1 MATLDSLLRLPSTLL
16 VDRDSQ
22 GRLLLRSN
30 VTGTFQLWELEGSE
44 LRQLTDLPEPAS
56 GRYLPGARQVVVAVD
71 EGGNERHQLFLLDLS
86 SGELE
91 PVVRDPRFLH
101 RIAGLTRDGR
111 QLAYLTNRR
120 NGTDMD
126 LYVRDLASGEERL
139 VYREG
144 GYCQPQGFSPDGRFL
159 TLGRPGGGPMD
170 TELVL
175 VDAGGSGHRVLTP
188 HAEPADVSE
197 PAWLADSSGFY
208 FSTNQGGDRLRLAR
222 YDLSS
227 DRWEWAAPEAAWD
240 VHCVICED
248 GSTLLVEA
256 NDDGWSRLFL
266 HRVPDLAPIGEVPLA
281 RPGVAWQDERVPAP
295 VMATDGSWTA
305 YTLSGPDQPP
315 AVYRFDQAS
324 GETALLAGEGPDPS
338 LVAPQGARLT
348 SFDGEQVPV
357 HLYRPRSSG
366 QGSPVVVSVHGGPE
380 SQARPVFDPVV
391 QGLVAR
397 GYAVVAPNV
406 RGSTGYGKR
415 WYSLDDTVRRLD
427 SVADL
432 AAVHDWLGEAGL
444 DPRRAAIW
452 GASYGGY
459 MVLAAV
465 STQPERWAA
474 GVDIVGISDLVTFLE
489 GTSGYRRALRER
501 EYGSLDRDQEFLHA
515 ASPLT
520 HVASIRAPLFII
532 HGANDPRV
540 PASEAE
546 QIAASLKSRGIDHE
560 LLIYPDEGHGLA
572 RLANRLDAYPR
583 AVDFLDRVLGEQ
595 AAGSRA
601 SAPAAGG
608 G

>member
-1 MATLDSLLRLPSTLL
+1 MPTLETLLRLPSTLL
-16 VDRDSQ
+16 VDRDSHD
-22 GRLLLRSN
+22 RLLLRRN
-30 VTGTFQLWELEGSE
+30 VTGTFQLWELEGAE
-44 LRQLTDLPEPAS
+44 LRQLTDLPEPTA
-56 GRYLPGARQVVVAVD
+56 GRYLPGSRRVVVAVD
-71 EGGNERHQLFLLDLS
+71 EGGNERHQLFLLDPG

-91 PVVRDPRFLH
+91 PLVRDPRFLH
-101 RIAGLTRDGR
+101 RLAGISRDGR
-111 QLAYLTNRR
+111 QVAYLTNRR
-120 NGTDMD
+120 NGIDMD

-139 VYREG
+139 VYGEG

-159 TLGRPGGGPMD
+159 TLGRPGAGPMD

-175 VDAGGSGHRVLTP
+175 VDAGGGGHRVLTP
-188 HAEPADVSE
+188 HTEPADTTD

-208 FSTNQGGDRLRLAR
+208 FSTNEGSDRLRLAR
-222 YDLSS
+222 YHLGSQGWD
-227 DRWEWAAPEAAWD
+227 WAAPEGAWD
-240 VHCVICED
+240 VRCLVCED

-256 NDDGWSRLFL
+256 NEDGWSRLFL
-266 HRVPDLAPIGEVPLA
+266 HRAADMAPICEVPLA
-281 RPGVAWQDERVPAP
+281 RPGVAWQDDRVPAP
-295 VMATDGSWTA
+295 VMAPDGSSVS

-315 AVYRFDQAS
+315 AAYRFDRAS
-324 GETALLAGEGPDPS
+324 GETALLAGEEPDPS
-338 LVAPQGARLT
+338 LVSPERARVG

-357 HLYRPRSSG
+357 HLYRPRSSSG
-366 QGSPVVVSVHGGPE
+366 GTPVVVSVHGGPE
-380 SQARPVFDPVV
+380 SQARPVFDPIV
-391 QGLVAR
+391 QGLVSR

-444 DPRRAAIW
+444 DPGRAAVW

-489 GTSGYRRALRER
+489 RTSGYRRSFRER
-501 EYGSLDRDQEFLHA
+501 EYGSLERDREFLHA

-540 PASEAE
+540 PVSEAE
-546 QIAASLKSRGIDHE
+546 QIAASLESRGIPHE
-560 LLIYPDEGHGLA
+560 LLVYPDEGHGLA

-583 AVDFLDRVLGEQ
+583 AFDFLDRVLMGQ
-595 AAGSRA
+595 VAT
-601 SAPAAGG
+601 PAGG
-608 G
+608 SGGGG